1 MKIGG
6 FTPSASLLPAENA
19 SPTQVPLA
27 TSASEPAAPDP
38 LVGASDRRAA
48 DFRIAAQR
56 QALHGR
62 FVQSQPLNPDIG
74 GLSEYS
80 RIDIPIGAQD
90 GQSDVL
96 RRTYATFAE
105 KAGLSAAGRAAFV
118 AEMMKTGG
126 ERILHHGGDAP
137 FSDAEFRAYQGRGGI
152 GMTPTGAQIRRLK
165 ELKAQETAS
174 APEAGFLERLVG
186 PGEITAPREGM
197 KELYVAPGLVKQS
210 YDAAMETALN
220 PNESW
225 GMRAMMYGLDIAMA
239 PAMILEETGRAA
251 LNIPYHVTAAA
262 ENIAAIGE
270 AQDKLGATVSALG
283 ALEATGKAA
292 EGMLAVEGGL
302 EGAARPTA
310 GGVSGTRRATTASEA
325 VEGVTAEGGRVRVTV
340 PKAPAAAELNAR
352 SRAVE
357 GTASGATPRLSDAG
371 RMRANYEAAVTEK
384 LKAANPAW
392 TERQVSTAVKAEMER
407 TQIHHI
413 IPDQVIRNTELG
425 RAARA
430 AGYDLDRA
438 ENLMALPNKR
448 TFDPAKDAVGH
459 WSKHENYSKAVKLE
473 MEKTAKDLKSKYH
486 TLENVPKEVL
496 QREMKRIETKF
507 RQKLE
512 IGDVPRSPTGRL
524 SALPMATDE
533 RYA

>member
-1 MKIGG
+1 MPLGPISRPGG
-6 FTPSASLLPAENA
+6 VAPNFAESKTPSPA
-19 SPTQVPLA
+19 PP
-27 TSASEPAAPDP
+27 SEPAAPAA
-38 LVGASDRRAA
+38 LVGASDRRAP

-80 RIDIPIGAQD
+80 RIEVPIGAQD

-152 GMTPTGAQIRRLK
+152 GMTPTGEQIRRLK

-225 GMRAMMYGLDIAMA
+225 GMRATMYGLDIAMA

-270 AQDKLGATVSALG
+270 AKDKFGATVSALG
-283 ALEATGKAA
+283 ALEAMGKAA
-292 EGMLAVEGGL
+292 EGMLATEVGL
-302 EGAARPTA
+302 AGVKPTVATRGA
-310 GGVSGTRRATTASEA
+310 TASEV
-325 VEGVTAEGGRVRVTV
+325 VEGLTPEGARVRVTV
-340 PKAPAAAELNAR
+340 PKPPAAASELNAL

-357 GTASGATPRLSDAG
+357 GTASGATTG
-371 RMRANYEAAVTEK
+371 RMSNAATMRTNYEAGLTEK
-384 LKAANPAW
+384 LKAANPTW
-392 TERQVSTAVKAEMER
+392 TQERISTAVKAEMER
-407 TQIHHI
+407 TQIHHV

-425 RAARA
+425 KAAQK

-448 TFDPAKDAVGH
+448 TFDPTKDAVGH
-459 WSKHENYSKAVKLE
+459 WSRHDNYSRAVRDE
-473 MEKTAKDLKSKYH
+473 INKTADKLKGKYG
-486 TLENVPKEVL
+486 TLENVPKDVL
-496 QREMKRIETKF
+496 EREMKQIETEF
-507 RQKLE
+507 RRKLE
-512 IGDVPRSPTGRL
+512 TGDVLKSPDGRL
-524 SALPMATDE
+524 SALPTMNAE
-533 RYA
+533 RRA